1 MKHYIAIII
10 GAGQAGVPLANSLAK
25 AGKKTAII
33 ERAFVFDFCC
43 HFLFLMTSYNT
54 PATF

>member
-25 AGKKTAII
+25 AGKKLQLSKERLSLIFVAI
-33 ERAFVFDFCC
+33 FC
-43 HFLFLMTSYNT
+43 F
-54 PATF
+54 